1 MRKFASAIL
10 AISQIARDLK
20 SPEIGDGILANA
32 PNRFIL
38 RQRGDEKTLKED
50 LKLNDQELKEVFS
63 LSQLRG
69 VYSEFYLQSETI
81 RGVFRYRPTPL
92 ELWLSTTHPPDNALL
107 EKKWKEHPY
116 FSLKEIVNYM
126 AENYPFGAEGIAA

>member
-1 MRKFASAIL
+1 
-10 AISQIARDLK
+10 
-20 SPEIGDGILANA
+20 
-32 PNRFIL
+32 L

-116 FSLKEIVNYM
+116 FSCKEIPSITWQKTTRSVLKGLQHE
-126 AENYPFGAEGIAA
+126 AIIFGYYCKPHQRLDCVFAV